1 MANFNEVEEVLIVDA
16 LSYLMYDEENEDKS
30 SIVMN
35 MITECD
41 DNGLPTEIGRQFLI
55 IKNAELDYSVYDIQ
69 NPLSTR
75 DRTSECIFEG
85 GLADLVKCLV
95 EINASFLVF
104 VAQYAEKFSSDLLDD
119 ENPTLTFP
127 EDLISEDLEEP
138 INKNETNGKFLS

>member
-1 MANFNEVEEVLIVDA
+1 MAKFNEVEEVLIVDA
-16 LSYLMYDEENEDKS
+16 LSYLIYDEENEDKS
-30 SIVMN
+30 SIIMN

-41 DNGLPTEIGRQFLI
+41 DNGLPTEIGRQFMI

-75 DRTSECIFEG
+75 DRISECVFEG

-104 VAQYAEKFSSDLLDD
+104 VAKYAEESASDLLDGK
-119 ENPTLTFP
+119 NPTLIFP
-127 EDLISEDLEEP
+127 EDLEEEMDED
-138 INKNETNGKFLS
+138 ETDGKLLS